1 MVHNL
6 NEQQIK
12 SGVRDGSIPSAVAD
26 TGATSSVGTTRD
38 RKNHAFLPTGRQSNK
53 AFHMPNG
60 TVEAATEIDELHH
73 DVRHP
78 AKDIHIVPGIERDSL
93 LSIPKFADANYF
105 AIFDKDELN
114 IYDANKTKV
123 TVSRGAILRGWRCT
137 ETNLWRV
144 PLIPHVIN
152 NNTDTILCDR
162 PPTEFLP
169 QRPPPT
175 DAVFNVYELK
185 TQPELVRYHHAAA
198 GFPTKP
204 TWLKA
209 IKNKQFASWPGLTA
223 DAVIKHFPESE
234 ETHKGHGRKTRS
246 GLRSTKTTSTTDDND
261 DDDIARTDFPRPA
274 SKQKSIFITVYDLED
289 EAQLKMYTDQT
300 GKFPKKSSRGHQYIM
315 VLIEMDSNAILVAA
329 MKNRTS
335 GEMIRAYQE
344 LVDRLRG
351 AGVRPKLHLLDN
363 ECSAEFKERIKFN
376 DMKYQLVP
384 PHDHRRNIAETAIK
398 VFKAH
403 FISIL
408 CGCDKSF
415 PLHLWDRL
423 LPQAEHTLNMLR
435 TSTMT
440 PTISAYAHL
449 WGQHDYNANPFAPLG
464 CKVEAHVTPGVRETW
479 APHTASGYYIGNAW
493 EHYRCHEVY
502 IIDTKSVRTCLT
514 VFFKHKYLT
523 MPTITPADALI
534 RAADYLTDA
543 ISGLLPT
550 HTVTADAVDQLM
562 EIYKQQARDSIDA
575 ATAQRVLRERARAQ
589 RVLNE
594 QAEPVTVSP
603 LFEAEGSSPTA
614 PPPSAIPQI
623 TQDDDHDSPP
633 ASNTRQQREN
643 RTLTQDFMLQCMEIP
658 GYKAPF
664 TPQQAASRK
673 YPLQFLCDLA
683 YAVLDDETGDLLEYR
698 HLMKHPKYKDVWT
711 KSFSKEIVRLAT
723 TTETIVFIKKDDI
736 PNTRRGDETYA
747 RIVCNFRESKK
758 DKYRTRITIGGNLIN
773 FPDDCGT
780 PTADLL
786 TVKLLL
792 NSIISTPNA
801 KFMTLDLKDFYLM
814 TPMKRYEY
822 FRMKLELFPQD
833 VIDLYD
839 LRNKVDDNGNVH
851 CEVRRGMYGLPQ
863 AGIIAQELL
872 QERLAEAGY
881 TQSKITPGYW
891 KHKWRPISFTLVVD
905 DFGVKYIGK
914 EHVLHLIQILR
925 EHYEVEEDWGGT
937 RYVGITLDWDY
948 KQHEVHLSM
957 PEYVERALARFGHPS
972 PDKPQHQ
979 PHPHTIPTYGATV
992 QYAKPED
999 TSRRLSPSEKK
1010 FIQEV
1015 TGVFLYYGRAVD
1027 STMLTAL
1034 SAIASAQAEPT
1045 EDTMTRCKQFLDYA
1059 ATHQDAIITYKKS
1072 DMVLVVHSDASYLS
1086 EPKARSRAGGHF
1098 FLSSDTAD
1106 PENNGAVLNLAQ
1118 LIKAVMSSAA
1128 EAELGALYI
1137 NACEAIPQR
1146 QVLDEMG
1153 HKQPPTPMQ
1162 TDNTTALGVV
1172 NNNIQPCRTK
1182 AMDMRFH
1189 WLRCRESQQQ
1199 FRYFWRPGHTNRA
1212 DYWTKHHCAAH
1223 HTQKRPEI
1231 LTPKSVLDALRASVK
1246 RTPIS
1251 RTPMQPTCKPTGR
1264 APVAAAA

>member
-1 MVHNL
+1 MKAG
-6 NEQQIK
+6 IC
-12 SGVRDGSIPSAVAD
+12 DGTIPSAIAD

-38 RKNHAFLPTGRQSNK
+38 RNNNAFVPTNRHSTR

-60 TVEAATEIDELHH
+60 AIEPATHMDELHH
-73 DVRHP
+73 NVRHP

-93 LSIPKFADANYF
+93 LSIAKFADANYIS
-105 AIFDKDELN
+105 IFDKDELN
-114 IYDANKTKV
+114 IYDANKTQV
-123 TVSRGAILRGWRCT
+123 TVTRGAILRGWRCPDS
-137 ETNLWRV
+137 NLWRIPLV
-144 PLIPHVIN
+144 PQVVN
-152 NNTDTILCDR
+152 NNTDTVLCDR
-162 PPTEFLP
+162 PPTEFLK
-169 QRPPPT
+169 QRPPPAE
-175 DAVFNVYELK
+175 AVHNVYELK

-209 IKNKQFASWPGLTA
+209 IRNKQFASWPGLTV
-223 DAVIKHFPESE
+223 DAVSKHFPESE

-246 GLRSTKTTSTTDDND
+246 GLRSTR
-261 DDDIARTDFPRPA
+261 RTAVEEDEQDEETIRHDSPRPTI
-274 SKQKSIFITVYDLED
+274 KQKSIYITVYDLED

-300 GKFPKKSSRGHQYIM
+300 GKLPKKSSRGYQYIM

-344 LVDRLRG
+344 LVDRLHS
-351 AGVRPKLHLLDN
+351 AGIRPKMHLLDN
-363 ECSAEFKERIKFN
+363 ECSNDFKERIGANK
-376 DMKYQLVP
+376 MTYQLVP

-440 PTISAYAHL
+440 PTISSYVHL
-449 WGQHDYNANPFAPLG
+449 WGQHDYNANPYAPLG

-479 APHTASGYYIGNAW
+479 APHTASGYYIGNAK

-502 IIDTKSVRTCLT
+502 ISDTKSTRTCLS

-543 ISGLLPT
+543 IAGLLPT
-550 HTVTADAVDQLM
+550 HTVTTDAVDQLM

-575 ATAQRVLRERARAQ
+575 ATAQRVLRQRAQ
-589 RVLNE
+589 DERVRNE
-594 QAEPVTVSP
+594 QIIQPVTVSP
-603 LFEAEGSSPTA
+603 QFELEVSDHTDQ
-614 PPPSAIPQI
+614 PPAAIPQI
-623 TQDDDHDSPP
+623 TQDEYHESTP
-633 ASNTRQQREN
+633 ASNTRQQRET
-643 RTLTQDFMLQCMEIP
+643 RTLTQDYILQCMEIP

-664 TPQQAASRK
+664 TPQQAAARK

-683 YAVLDDETGDLLEYR
+683 YAVMDDETGDLLEYR

-833 VIDLYD
+833 VIDRYD
-839 LRNKVDDNGNVH
+839 LSNKVDRNGNVH

-872 QERLAEAGY
+872 QERLQKAGY

-891 KHKWRPISFTLVVD
+891 KHEWRPISFTLVVD

-914 EHVLHLIQILR
+914 EHVYHLLKALK

-937 RYVGITLDWDY
+937 RYLGITMDWDY
-948 KQHEVHLSM
+948 KGHEVHLSM
-957 PEYVERALARFGHPS
+957 PDYVERALARFGHPI
-972 PDKPQHQ
+972 PNKPQDQ

-1015 TGVFLYYGRAVD
+1015 MGVFLYYGRAVD
-1027 STMLTAL
+1027 ATMLTTL
-1034 SAIASAQAEPT
+1034 SAIASAQSEPT
-1045 EDTMTRCKQFLDYA
+1045 EETMTRCRQFLDYA
-1059 ATHQDAIITYKKS
+1059 ATHQDAIITYKRS
-1072 DMVLVVHSDASYLS
+1072 NMVLVVHSDASYLS

-1098 FLSSDTAD
+1098 FMSSDTAD

-1118 LIKAVMSSAA
+1118 IIKAVMSSAA

-1137 NACEAIPQR
+1137 NAREAIPQR
-1146 QVLDEMG
+1146 NVLEEMG

-1162 TDNTTALGVV
+1162 TDNSTALGVV
-1172 NNNIQPCRTK
+1172 NNNIQPRRTK

-1223 HTQKRPEI
+1223 HRQIRTEI
-1231 LTPKSVLDALRASVK
+1231 LTPKSVLDALHASVK
-1246 RTPIS
+1246 RKPLPEK
-1251 RTPMQPTCKPTGR
+1251 PMQPTFEPTKR
-1264 APVAAAA
+1264 APAAAAA